1 MNWTQLVDRVI
12 ISFNPEETLS
22 PTAKQ
27 YLIDAQEDFVLETK
41 CLDRWKW
48 FYVPAE
54 QGYIDLPDDFVQL
67 LRLEHDG
74 QRLDEITLHQ
84 PYSIHQSDETKRP
97 GLPEGFYPQGNRV
110 YFYPCYSTAE
120 WVALWYVYK
129 PNVLTDSDTD
139 YRKLAYDALT
149 AHFLVGETI
158 TKAAGT
164 ATAYDLVFADDGS
177 NPDYINR
184 YGTHL
189 DWTTVGYEVGT
200 VFTVGG
206 ATSNNGQYTVTGFA
220 DRDGVSNAD
229 LQVVT
234 GSFTGEYDVAGTLR
248 IDTATAVI
256 EFDDNEIKTGTL
268 TLSSVSGHFEDDQT
282 LTGDENGSATSN
294 GSSAVFATAGD
305 DPDIPDPYRKY
316 LVDYARSQLYE
327 DRDDI
332 RKADRAMARYMVN
345 SDRIADHFQNRIK
358 TGTTHII
365 DHYG

>member
-149 AHFLVGETI
+149 AHFVKGETV
-158 TKAAGT
+158 TDGTT
-164 ATAYDLVFADDGS
+164 AT
-177 NPDYINR
+177 
-184 YGTHL
+184 
-189 DWTTVGYEVGT
+189 
-200 VFTVGG
+200 
-206 ATSNNGQYTVTGFA
+206 TG
-220 DRDGVSNAD
+220 
-229 LQVVT
+229 VV
-234 GSFTGEYDVAGTLR
+234 
-248 IDTATAVI
+248 
-256 EFDDNEIKTGTL
+256 EFDDNNIKTGIL
-268 TLSSVSGHFEDDQT
+268 TLSSVTGGSGVFGDDSV
-282 LTGDENGSATSN
+282 LTGSENGVAVAN
-294 GSSAVFATAGD
+294 GADAAFATAGD
-305 DPDIPDPYRKY
+305 NPDIPDPYRKY